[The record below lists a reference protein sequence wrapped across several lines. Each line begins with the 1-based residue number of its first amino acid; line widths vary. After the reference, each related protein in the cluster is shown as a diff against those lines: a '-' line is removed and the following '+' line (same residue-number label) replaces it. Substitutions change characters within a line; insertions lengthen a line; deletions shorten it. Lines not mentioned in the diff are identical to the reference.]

1 MPALSR
7 TFALLALCC
16 LTEPP
21 TQPASRSKT
30 FLQEHCQK
38 VRIALPEYS
47 LTGTDGLAHRSK
59 FQAMVMVAN
68 DTYTGTWQRSIKAA
82 EGSAAEMACAQSL
95 PTVSRFRALR
105 KIAPKI
111 GQSL

>member
-1 MPALSR
+1 
-7 TFALLALCC
+7 
-16 LTEPP
+16 
-21 TQPASRSKT
+21 
-30 FLQEHCQK
+30 
-38 VRIALPEYS
+38 
-47 LTGTDGLAHRSK
+47 
-59 FQAMVMVAN
+59 MVAN

-111 GQSL
+111 DQSS